1 MSIQRFAQLLF
12 GADAFVDKGTGK
24 LTVNAA
30 RFILALWNRTGGG
43 TGIVPKVSDPLTA
56 TGADVGTALMLKD
69 DWNVIT
75 AGANNAGVVMLAL
88 KPGND
93 IQVMNKGPNTYK
105 VYPFDPAVAIDALGA
120 GAAFSLAPGKLR
132 IFEVMT
138 IDGGQTMFIVSF
150 GN

>member
-1 MSIQRFAQLLF
+1 VSIQSFVYQFF
-12 GADAFVDKGTGK
+12 GAIAFIDKATGN
-24 LTVNAA
+24 LTKDGS
-30 RFILALWNRTGGG
+30 RFLLALWNRTGAG

-93 IQVMNKGPNTYK
+93 IQVMNKGPNTYQ

-138 IDGGQTMFIVSF
+138 IDSGQTMFIVSF